1 MVVVCKHCHFHL
13 WQRGKHSCASLL
25 LNNTYFFGSCGLL
38 LYTFLAGGGTH
49 LQFVSLT
56 SAKQKQLHMCGV
68 CGVQLHMC
76 GHQLPLTL
84 VTPLNPRLNK
94 QSNPTATTNFVFRLI
109 QCQPI
114 YLHQQERLER
124 KSDAPGKSE
133 DRIQSRKQAA
143 ERRLFRPWHET
154 QSYAT
159 RLNPSRAENEQKKN
173 PSGKVFNVWCTFKNT
188 KLFIIWT

>member
-1 MVVVCKHCHFHL
+1 MPLPSLAARQTQLCLAATEQHL
-13 WQRGKHSCASLL
+13 LFWQLWPAALH
-25 LNNTYFFGSCGLL
+25 FFGRRW
-38 LYTFLAGGGTH
+38 H
-49 LQFVSLT
+49 T
-56 SAKQKQLHMCGV
+56 SAV
-68 CGVQLHMC
+68 CQSHICKAEAAAHVWCVWCPATHVWP
-76 GHQLPLTL
+76 QLPLTL

-159 RLNPSRAENEQKKN
+159 RLNPSRAENAVPCKKRIHLVRFSMYGA
-173 PSGKVFNVWCTFKNT
+173 PSKIQNCS
-188 KLFIIWT
+188 

>member
-1 MVVVCKHCHFHL
+1 MQTLPLPSLAARQTQLCLAATEQHL
-13 WQRGKHSCASLL
+13 LFWQLRPAALH
-25 LNNTYFFGSCGLL
+25 FFGRRW
-38 LYTFLAGGGTH
+38 H
-49 LQFVSLT
+49 T
-56 SAKQKQLHMCGV
+56 SAVCQSHICKAEAAARM

-114 YLHQQERLER
+114 YLHQQERLDR

-159 RLNPSRAENEQKKN
+159 RLNPSRAENEHT
-173 PSGKVFNVWCTFKNT
+173 SGKVFNVWCTSKNT
-188 KLFIIWT
+188 KLFIIWS